1 MVSTST
7 PNEPDLPRGLL
18 HRLLYIP
25 SAGMKKAAPDF
36 SNTASELRV
45 LWSG

>member
-1 MVSTST
+1 MRKNAS
-7 PNEPDLPRGLL
+7 GLL
-18 HRLLYIP
+18 YRLLYIP

-36 SNTASELRV
+36 SEIASDLLF